1 MADLR
6 SKFYGFLSPG
16 ITEDIR
22 IEFVNETEPVAY
34 TTGYVKQLEIV
45 PFSKTP
51 EIQITITCDEK
62 FLISPSATYV
72 EAEGAAPLSIYNL
85 GSAPTGLYFE
95 VLMESD
101 MDTWSLSNDKG
112 ESFTINWPFEAFQK
126 LIVNT
131 SSKNRQVLLDD
142 GVNEPV
148 NVISGFDV
156 SSGWLYL
163 YPGDNTL
170 TPSVSSFEWGEISYQ
185 AKYWGI

>member
-1 MADLR
+1 MKFTTIRLTGRHIIDLPILNASSSDKYILKGADGLGPPGVEISMLNTRASRGYYQGKKTQLREIVIRVGLNLDYSTTETVADLR

-72 EAEGAAPLSIYNL
+72 EAEGPAPLSIYN
-85 GSAPTGLYFE
+85 
-95 VLMESD
+95 
-101 MDTWSLSNDKG
+101 
-112 ESFTINWPFEAFQK
+112 
-126 LIVNT
+126 
-131 SSKNRQVLLDD
+131 
-142 GVNEPV
+142 
-148 NVISGFDV
+148 
-156 SSGWLYL
+156 
-163 YPGDNTL
+163 
-170 TPSVSSFEWGEISYQ
+170 
-185 AKYWGI
+185 